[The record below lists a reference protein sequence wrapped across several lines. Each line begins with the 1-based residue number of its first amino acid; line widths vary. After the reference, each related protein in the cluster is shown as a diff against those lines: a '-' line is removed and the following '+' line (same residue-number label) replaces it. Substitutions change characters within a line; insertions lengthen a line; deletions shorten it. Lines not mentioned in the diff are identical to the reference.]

1 MIKHKYTYTY
11 ILYTNIYILLKNSYV
26 LTFSKRIICEY
37 WLIINNKYRN
47 TDKIQYR
54 VTDTNN
60 MKTSL
65 PDKKD
70 LWKKV

>member
-1 MIKHKYTYTY
+1 M
-11 ILYTNIYILLKNSYV
+11 
-26 LTFSKRIICEY
+26 
-37 WLIINNKYRN
+37 IINNKYRN

-65 PDKKD
+65 PDNKD
-70 LWKKV
+70 LWKKGINYDMTEQINTDFYPKDVWTKL